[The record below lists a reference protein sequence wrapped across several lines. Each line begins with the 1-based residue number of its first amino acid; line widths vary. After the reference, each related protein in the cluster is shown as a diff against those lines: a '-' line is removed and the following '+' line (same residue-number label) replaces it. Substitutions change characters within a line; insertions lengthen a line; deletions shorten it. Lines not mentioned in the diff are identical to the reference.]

1 MGIRCWFYVDD
12 LDILDVDSFDYGN
25 FDCRILDFD
34 NYDYVYHTDLIDYN
48 FLLKF
53 IFRIKEIKKCFI
65 LNKITPWIMKIMI
78 LIVLIIIWIR

>member
-1 MGIRCWFYVDD
+1 MDIRCCFYIDD

-34 NYDYVYHTDLIDYN
+34 NYDCVYHTDLIDYN

-53 IFRIKEIKKCFI
+53 TFKI
-65 LNKITPWIMKIMI
+65 NKLKTVDFLK
-78 LIVLIIIWIR
+78 